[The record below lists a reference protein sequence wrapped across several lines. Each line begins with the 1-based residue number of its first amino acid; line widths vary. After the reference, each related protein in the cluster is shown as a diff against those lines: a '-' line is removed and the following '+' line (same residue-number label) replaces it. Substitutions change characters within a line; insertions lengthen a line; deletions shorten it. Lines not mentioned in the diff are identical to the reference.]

1 MSDLTNNLQDA
12 IPALIARY
20 LVVEDV
26 TYGDPK
32 GLYIARFRG
41 KLHDPDSEKAYSR
54 LADELKPHQITP
66 LFRLEGNRHVIVLI
80 PRLTS
85 PRVSNPWWNILLF
98 IATLLSVMLT
108 GASLSMDATADMFA
122 IHSLQD
128 ILRLLGSG
136 LPFAVSL
143 LTILGAHE
151 FGHYLVGRYHHVRV
165 TLPYFIPFPMSLL
178 GTLGAFINIQEVPKN
193 RRILFDISIAGPLAG
208 LVFAIPILIYGLTQS
223 QLDQIPSVVAQ
234 GMTFTI
240 EGNSILYLLA
250 KKLVFHQ
257 WLPIPVDYG
266 GIQPLIYWI
275 KYFFTGRPL
284 PLGGIDVMISPI
296 VWAGWAGLLV
306 TCLNLIPAGQLD
318 GGHLL
323 NTLIGPRRMSRLL
336 PVIIVLLAALGLA
349 WSGWWMWILL
359 LVVFGRVR
367 LEVLDE
373 ITPID
378 MRRRIMGIIMLVI
391 FLLVFSPVPLVT
403 FGG

>member
-1 MSDLTNNLQDA
+1 MSDLTITQQDLTA
-12 IPALIARY
+12 AVIARY
-20 LVVEDV
+20 LAVEDV

-32 GLYIARFRG
+32 GQFFARFRG
-41 KLHDPDSEKAYSR
+41 KLYDPDSENAYAR
-54 LADELKPHQITP
+54 LSEELKAQKLTP
-66 LFRLEGNRHVIVLI
+66 LFRWEGDRHVILLI
-80 PRLTS
+80 PSLPR

-98 IATLLSVMLT
+98 IATLISVMLT
-108 GASLSMDATADMFA
+108 GATLSADGGTDVFA
-122 IHSLQD
+122 IHSIQD
-128 ILRLLGSG
+128 ILDLLVKG

-151 FGHYLVGRYHHVRV
+151 FGHYLAGRHHHVRV

-178 GTLGAFINIQEVPKN
+178 GTLGAFINIQEPPRN

-223 QLDQIPSVVAQ
+223 HLDQIPAILAQ

-250 KKLVFHQ
+250 KKLVFNQ
-257 WLPIPVDYG
+257 WLPIPVDFSNLS
-266 GIQPLIYWI
+266 PFLYWV
-275 KYFFTGRPL
+275 KYFFTGSPL

-323 NTLIGPRRMSRLL
+323 NTLIGSKRMSRLL
-336 PVIIVLLAALGLA
+336 PVIVMVLGMLGLV
-349 WSGWWMWILL
+349 WSGWWLWMVMLILL
-359 LVVFGRVR
+359 GRAR
-367 LEVLDE
+367 AEVLDE

-378 MRRRIMGIIMLVI
+378 KRRRIMGVAMLVI
-391 FLLVFSPVPLVT
+391 FVLVFSPVPLVT